1 MNAVLNPS
9 PDEPASGSPLAS
21 TNRDAPDANGMA
33 RVPALSVRDLF
44 SYGMF
49 GLPLALVALP
59 VYVLVPQ
66 LYAGSLGLS
75 LSAVGTILLAAR
87 LLDAFIDPL
96 FGLWIDARARQRG
109 HAGFVLL
116 AVPLLACGYL
126 ALMHP
131 PAMAPD
137 GTTSQLALGAWF
149 GASLVLVYAG
159 YSLATI
165 AHNSWGANLAPT
177 RGARARLTAVRE
189 GWALAGVVMA
199 AALPA
204 LAGLPVLSA
213 AFIVM
218 LVTAATVLLRHAPRP
233 VLSGAA
239 THDPAIDWRAPLRI
253 VRFRWLLAVFALNGI
268 AAAIPATLFLFFAS
282 DRLQLGA
289 WSGLFLVL
297 YFIAAALALPLWA
310 GLASRF
316 GEKRA
321 WLASMLLAIAAFG
334 WTALLDSGALAG
346 FAAICALSGVA
357 LGADLALP
365 PALLAGVI
373 HAAGDSGKREGA
385 YFGCWSWVTKLNLAL
400 AAGIALP
407 LLEVMGYV
415 PGTSDEAGTRALLIA
430 YAVLPCALKAGAAV
444 LLWRAPLDD
453 V

>member
-1 MNAVLNPS
+1 MTAALDPVMNEHANELMR
-9 PDEPASGSPLAS
+9 DGTASAARTLS
-21 TNRDAPDANGMA
+21 TT
-33 RVPALSVRDLF
+33 DLIA
-44 SYGMF
+44 YGVF

-75 LSAVGTILLAAR
+75 LAAVGTILLAAR
-87 LLDAFIDPL
+87 VLDAFIDPL
-96 FGLWIDARARQRG
+96 LGLWIDRHAPQRG

-116 AVPLLACGYL
+116 AVPLLAVGYL
-126 ALMHP
+126 ALLHP
-131 PAMAPD
+131 PD
-137 GTTSQLALGAWF
+137 LGTASATANATTNAAGNLALGTWF

-165 AHNSWGANLAPT
+165 AHNSWGAQLAPA
-177 RGARARLTAVRE
+177 RGERARLTAMRE

-204 LAGLPVLSA
+204 VAGLPVLSA
-213 AFIVM
+213 SFIVLLFITVAM
-218 LVTAATVLLRHAPRP
+218 LVRRAPRP
-233 VLSGAA
+233 VYSAA
-239 THDPAIDWRAPLRI
+239 REHCQAIDWRAPLR
-253 VRFRWLLAVFALNGI
+253 VARFRSLLAVFAINGI

-297 YFIAAALALPLWA
+297 YFVAAALALPLWA
-310 GLASRF
+310 GLAARI

-321 WLASMLLAIAAFG
+321 WLASMLLAIAAFA
-334 WTALLDSGALAG
+334 WTAQLGSGALAG
-346 FAAICALSGVA
+346 FAVICALSGVA

-365 PALLAGVI
+365 SALLAGVI
-373 HAAGDSGKREGA
+373 HAAGHSGEREGA
-385 YFGCWSWVTKLNLAL
+385 YFGLWSWITKLNLAL

-407 LLEVMGYV
+407 LLQWLGYV
-415 PGTSDEAGTRALLIA
+415 PGAPDAAGTQALVLA
-430 YAVLPCALKAGAAV
+430 YAVLPCALKACAAL
-444 LLWRAPLDD
+444 LLWRAPLDE

>member
-1 MNAVLNPS
+1 MTAALDPVMN
-9 PDEPASGSPLAS
+9 EPASAVPHDAAANAARTLSTIDLLA
-21 TNRDAPDANGMA
+21 
-33 RVPALSVRDLF
+33 
-44 SYGMF
+44 YGVF

-75 LSAVGTILLAAR
+75 LAAVGTILLAAR
-87 LLDAFIDPL
+87 VLDAFIDPL
-96 FGLWIDARARQRG
+96 LGIWIDRHAHQRG

-116 AVPLLACGYL
+116 AVPLLAVGYL
-126 ALMHP
+126 ALLHP
-131 PAMAPD
+131 PALGMDSA
-137 GTTSQLALGAWF
+137 TSNLALGAWF

-165 AHNSWGANLAPT
+165 AHNSWGAHLAPA
-177 RGARARLTAVRE
+177 RGERARLTAMRE
-189 GWALAGVVMA
+189 GWALAGVVIA

-204 LAGLPVLSA
+204 MAGLPALSA
-213 AFIVM
+213 SFIVLLFITVAV
-218 LVTAATVLLRHAPRP
+218 LVRRAPRP
-233 VLSGAA
+233 AYAA
-239 THDPAIDWRAPLRI
+239 ARERLHTIDWKAPLR
-253 VRFRWLLAVFALNGI
+253 VPRFRRLLAVFAINGI

-297 YFIAAALALPLWA
+297 YFVAAAVALPLWA
-310 GLASRF
+310 ALAARI

-321 WLASMLLAIAAFG
+321 WLASMLLAIAAFA
-334 WTALLDSGALAG
+334 WTAQLGSGALVG
-346 FAAICALSGVA
+346 FAVICALSGMA

-365 PALLAGVI
+365 SALLAGVI
-373 HAAGDSGKREGA
+373 HAAGHGGEREGA
-385 YFGCWSWVTKLNLAL
+385 YFGLWSWITKLNLAL

-407 LLEVMGYV
+407 LLQWLGYV
-415 PGTSDEAGTRALLIA
+415 PGAPDAAGTQALVLA
-430 YAVLPCALKAGAAV
+430 YAVLPCVLKACAAL